1 MTCID
6 VPLSTLPVP
15 RVDELES
22 GVCVLPPLSRR
33 AKGPG
38 MITILPDGPSN
49 SHGHILVNG
58 VLSPSMK
65 WAEEGYTVVEIRGSA
80 LERGYS
86 LSRAIE
92 ALAQHDQCTPKGV
105 IGLIVYGTRLWE
117 MAQIEPELEK
127 ITAAVVYGAASEA
140 TQLRLN
146 KIPIVQH
153 LAGKACVPLLRTE
166 NLMQYVYSLTRS
178 DAFALPFSADFDY
191 AVEGITHTRNLIFL
205 KKHLNGPYFD
215 LEAIWEEHT
224 YFEFENRSVEHTM
237 NTMVQEP
244 YVNHIPTLTGGIGRE
259 LLTHFYRDHFI
270 FKNSANTTNQLVSRT
285 IGIDRVVDE
294 FIMTLTHDCE
304 IDWLI
309 PGIPPTGCELEIPF
323 MAVVNIRGDR
333 LYHEH
338 ITWDQATVLRQLG
351 LLPEYMPYPYALPDG
366 REPAA
371 GRIFEVRVP
380 AAGAETAAKM
390 RDKNAVPSNL
400 LFAGGIREVQVSG
413 NNN

>member
-1 MTCID
+1 MTCINI
-6 VPLSTLPVP
+6 PLSTFPIP

-33 AKGPG
+33 GMGPG
-38 MITILPDGPSN
+38 MITILPDGPPS
-49 SHGHILVNG
+49 SQILVDG
-58 VLSPSMK
+58 VPSPSMK

-92 ALAQHDQCTPKGV
+92 ALAQHDQCTPKGI
-105 IGLIVYGTRLWE
+105 IGLAVYGTRLWE
-117 MAQIEPELEK
+117 MAQIDPELER
-127 ITAAVVYGAASEA
+127 ITAAVVYAAASIA
-140 TQLRLN
+140 TQPRPN
-146 KIPIVQH
+146 RIPSVQH
-153 LAGKACVPLLRTE
+153 LAGKAGVPLLRTE
-166 NLMQYVYSLTRS
+166 TLMQYEYSLTRN
-178 DAFALPFSADFDY
+178 DAFALPFSPDFDY
-191 AVEGITHTRNLIFL
+191 AVEGITHTRNLTFM
-205 KKHLNGPYFD
+205 KKHMNGPHFD
-215 LEAIWEEHT
+215 LEAIWDEHT
-224 YFEFENRSVEHTM
+224 YFEFDNRSVEHTM
-237 NTMVQEP
+237 STMVQEP

-259 LLTHFYRDHFI
+259 RLTEFYRDHFI
-270 FKNSANTTNQLVSRT
+270 FKNPANTTNQLVSRT
-285 IGIDRVVDE
+285 IGVDRVVDE

-309 PGIPPTGCELEIPF
+309 PGIPPTGRELEIPF

-366 REPAA
+366 RKPAA
-371 GRIFEVRVP
+371 GRRFEVRVP

-390 RDKNAVPSNL
+390 RNKSVVPSNL
-400 LFAGGIREVQVSG
+400 LFAGGIREVEVSG
-413 NNN
+413 NND